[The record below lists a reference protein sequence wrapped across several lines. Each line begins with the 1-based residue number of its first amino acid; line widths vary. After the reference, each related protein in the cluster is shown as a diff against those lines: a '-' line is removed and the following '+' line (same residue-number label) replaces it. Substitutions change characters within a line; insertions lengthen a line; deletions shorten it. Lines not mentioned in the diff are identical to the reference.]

1 MRRVH
6 SRITSRRPIDDRST
20 GRLSGGLTGSFG
32 IVSNREWPGRR
43 LPLWTLVFVG
53 VVLLGVAA
61 LLLFLVDSKLVF
73 LAVSPLTMVGPYT
86 LAYAGGEWRR
96 RSDKQRGR

>member
-1 MRRVH
+1 V
-6 SRITSRRPIDDRST
+6 P
-20 GRLSGGLTGSFG
+20 TGSFG
-32 IVSNREWPGRR
+32 IVTNREWLGRR
-43 LPLWTLVFVG
+43 LPLWTLVLVG

-61 LLLFLVDSKLVF
+61 LLLFLVDSMLVF
-73 LAVSPLTMVGPYT
+73 LAISPLTIAGLHT

>member
-1 MRRVH
+1 MM
-6 SRITSRRPIDDRST
+6 
-20 GRLSGGLTGSFG
+20 
-32 IVSNREWPGRR
+32 NRERLGRR
-43 LPLWTLVFVG
+43 LPLWALVLAG

-73 LAVSPLTMVGPYT
+73 LAISPLTIVGLYT

-96 RSDKQRGR
+96 RSDNKRGR